1 MHARERCRGAARG
14 QFEPP
19 VRFHGPKTEMSQAR
33 SLVEILAVRA
43 NHLLIPV
50 ERILRLAVQVAVA
63 VVIEVDAC
71 KTIKLTV
78 RVGYA
83 TNGGAALQ
91 ARTTNWLT
99 DY

>member
-1 MHARERCRGAARG
+1 MHARERCRDAARG

-50 ERILRLAVQVAVA
+50 ERNLRLAVQVAVA
-63 VVIEVDAC
+63 VVIEVDAREAI
-71 KTIKLTV
+71 TLAA

-83 TNGGAALQ
+83 KNGGASLQ
-91 ARTTNWLT
+91 AHHQLA
-99 DY
+99 Y